1 MTTLGWKCIILQDEK
16 WIAHPYK
23 LIFFFFLEAGVD
35 VIVCLTYEYGIAIG
49 STPGDLVY
57 TVDGAIERNGIS
69 EFGIDGL
76 VFLRCF

>member
-1 MTTLGWKCIILQDEK
+1 M
-16 WIAHPYK
+16 
-23 LIFFFFLEAGVD
+23 D

-49 STPGDLVY
+49 SIPGDLVY